1 MATLKEIAEKSGV
14 SMATVSRV
22 LNFDETLSVS
32 AEKRKKILEIAEEL
46 DYMPPG
52 RKAALAAS
60 PAQNGGKST
69 VRKGSRPRLGLV
81 HFLSVEEELED
92 PYYISIRIGIERR
105 CQEAGFELIK
115 LFKTENGYP
124 ADQLRNIAGL
134 VSIGK
139 FARAEI
145 DSFRTHCADIVAVD
159 SSPCP
164 SEIDSVSVEVDTSM
178 RLLLDFLRAQGF
190 TRIGYFGCREIY
202 EEYRTY
208 LGERRYTAYV
218 EYLKEHHLYDE
229 RFVALDLLT
238 AKSGYAMFMEVFN
251 RGELPEVII
260 AGNDTTALGI
270 MKAMHECKL
279 EIPKDISVVGINDIP
294 TAQYT
299 FPPLTTVKFHSE
311 FMGETAV
318 DLIRERLEGRTV
330 PKKVVIPSHLV
341 LRNSCRVL
349 SAIDSLDGFV
359 LRPL

>member
-32 AEKRKKILEIAEEL
+32 PEKRKKILEIAEEL
-46 DYMPPG
+46 DYIPPG

-60 PAQNGGKST
+60 SGSGG
-69 VRKGSRPRLGLV
+69 RKGAGRKAKRPRLGLV

-105 CQEAGFELIK
+105 SQEAGFELVK
-115 LFKTENGYP
+115 LFKTDAGYP

-134 VSIGK
+134 VAIGK
-139 FARAEI
+139 FSRAEI
-145 DSFRTHCADIVAVD
+145 DSFRTHCADIVTVD
-159 SSPCP
+159 SAPCP

-178 RLLLDFLRAQGF
+178 RLLLDFLMAQGF

-218 EYLKEHHLYDE
+218 EYLKERKLYDE
-229 RFVALDLLT
+229 RYVALDLLS
-238 AKSGYAMFMEVFN
+238 AKSGYAMFMDVFR
-251 RGELPEVII
+251 RGPLPEVII

-270 MKAMHECKL
+270 MKAIHECKL
-279 EIPKDISVVGINDIP
+279 GIPKDISVVGINDIP

-318 DLIRERLEGRTV
+318 DLIRERIEGRTV
-330 PKKVVIPSHLV
+330 PKKLVIPSHLV
-341 LRNSCRVL
+341 LRDSCR
-349 SAIDSLDGFV
+349 ITDPECNLDGFV
-359 LRPL
+359 RRP